1 MYCDGCD
8 ILACVCCCPV
18 ARWRQVR
25 WPRPAICYTNQ
36 GWIFTKCLQI
46 HLRGKYFTIFSS
58 MVNTAVPSVDLKI
71 WREKDIKPNHW
82 KIKLSRINEL
92 NVIYLPPAS
101 HVLFSVP
108 PLLLTADCSA
118 VSGHKL
124 EQLTANGP
132 HLHHPHIILPCSLPA
147 CWHIHLLCH
156 LIFDFV
162 LFVPLV
168 HTSTDN
174 IEIMC
179 RICCL
184 KCWKVIALAQHN
196 LNYATLNESID
207 FSELWNS
214 YLIKID

>member
-1 MYCDGCD
+1 M
-8 ILACVCCCPV
+8 
-18 ARWRQVR
+18 
-25 WPRPAICYTNQ
+25 
-36 GWIFTKCLQI
+36 FTD

-82 KIKLSRINEL
+82 KIKLWNQCDLS
-92 NVIYLPPAS
+92 PPAS

-147 CWHIHLLCH
+147 CWHVTYLSLMSPHIWLCFVRATCPHLDRQHRDHVSDLLSEVLKGDSSGSAQSQLCH
-156 LIFDFV
+156 FEWINWL
-162 LFVPLV
+162 
-168 HTSTDN
+168 
-174 IEIMC
+174 
-179 RICCL
+179 
-184 KCWKVIALAQHN
+184 
-196 LNYATLNESID
+196 
-207 FSELWNS
+207 
-214 YLIKID
+214 